1 MSEAEL
7 KNMVEEKSGETIR
20 NLISCEP
27 EIETIQRLI
36 NKYIEEVETLSKGN
50 IDLKAELVKVI
61 EQYEEKATVLA
72 SMEGRS
78 ADLESQKQAQSI
90 SKKMIVDLL
99 NQKIKAQEA
108 KTKDLEKQFYKEKSL
123 DLKSFIG

>member
-1 MSEAEL
+1 M
-7 KNMVEEKSGETIR
+7 
-20 NLISCEP
+20 
-27 EIETIQRLI
+27 
-36 NKYIEEVETLSKGN
+36 
-50 IDLKAELVKVI
+50 KAELVKVI
-61 EQYEEKATVLA
+61 EQYEEKATILA